1 MKSFKQYIIEIHS
14 ETHDIEDMASDVHN
28 EWMRRNPKADYNAAQ
43 HVDYYELPEEEKQK
57 DREHIDL
64 AFKLR
69 EDNPRDPETSL
80 RDHEEGLAQQFGA
93 IQHEAWRKGHE
104 ESKGAGAPRIK
115 KVSDGSEV
123 NINVPWNELHPEWK
137 RENLEAGRAAIGI
150 TGIIQPRELPG

>member
-1 MKSFKQYIIEIHS
+1 MKSFKQYIIEFHS

-28 EWMRRNPKADYNAAQ
+28 EWMRRNPKADYNASQ

-69 EDNPRDPETSL
+69 EVNPRDPETSL
-80 RDHEEGLAQQFGA
+80 RDHEESLAQQFGS

-104 ESKGAGAPRIK
+104 ESKGVGAPRIK

-123 NINVPWNELHPEWK
+123 NINVPWSELHPEWK

>member
-1 MKSFKQYIIEIHS
+1 MKSFRQYIIEIHS
-14 ETHDIEDMASDVHN
+14 ETHNIEDMASDVHN

-43 HVDYYELPEEEKQK
+43 HVDYYKLPEEEKQK

-69 EDNPRDPETSL
+69 EVNPRDPETSL
-80 RDHEEGLAQQFGA
+80 RDHEESLAQMFGS

-123 NINVPWNELHPEWK
+123 NINVPWSELHPEWK